1 LSSPFSVFIAAG
13 REGHLTSVMAQG
25 KVAILPMSWHRVG
38 WPVMACINGG
48 MVWDVACVQVLW
60 ASEREERR
68 GR

>member
-1 LSSPFSVFIAAG
+1 
-13 REGHLTSVMAQG
+13 MAQG

-48 MVWDVACVQVLW
+48 RVWDVACIQVLW
-60 ASEREERR
+60 AS